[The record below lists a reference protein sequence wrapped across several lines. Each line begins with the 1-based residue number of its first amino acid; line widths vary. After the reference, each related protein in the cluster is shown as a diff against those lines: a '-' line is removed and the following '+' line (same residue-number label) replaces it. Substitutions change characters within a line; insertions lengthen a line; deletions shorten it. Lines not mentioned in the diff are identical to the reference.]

1 MVIFLQLTGTLI
13 QRQKVPL
20 QIVSW
25 SGKDKTTR
33 PGALFLDSIKVRLTR
48 QDCHVIKT
56 RNWLNMLHNWHKYFF
71 FLIIFILITW
81 YITLIHH
88 NISHNIRYINY
99 TGLRYIKLLVSDKKK
114 RKDKKKHTKIYYNK
128 NWRRLV
134 NKDDIYCIYSGHCA
148 SHNLHYVCNFIRHS
162 FL

>member
-1 MVIFLQLTGTLI
+1 MEAGAISSRPILEKVVAGVPNHPGSPRKVKEDLT
-13 QRQKVPL
+13 QPEAKH
-20 QIVSW
+20 
-25 SGKDKTTR
+25 
-33 PGALFLDSIKVRLTR
+33 PGPASFFF
-48 QDCHVIKT
+48 
-56 RNWLNMLHNWHKYFF
+56 FF

-88 NISHNIRYINY
+88 NVSHNIRYINY
-99 TGLRYIKLLVSDKKK
+99 TGLRSIKLLVSDKKK

-134 NKDDIYCIYSGHCA
+134 NKDDIYCIYSGYRA
-148 SHNLHYVCNFIRHS
+148 SHNLHHVCNFTRHS